1 MFNLKSGRTARPI
14 SPASSLVVAHELL
27 ILQDIIPFFTPE
39 DKAWI
44 LGGTARAV
52 YNL

>member
-1 MFNLKSGRTARPI
+1 MWPLLRRVYEAFGAKRLLFSGF
-14 SPASSLVVAHELL
+14 HELL
-27 ILQDIIPFFTPE
+27 ILQDIVPFFTPE